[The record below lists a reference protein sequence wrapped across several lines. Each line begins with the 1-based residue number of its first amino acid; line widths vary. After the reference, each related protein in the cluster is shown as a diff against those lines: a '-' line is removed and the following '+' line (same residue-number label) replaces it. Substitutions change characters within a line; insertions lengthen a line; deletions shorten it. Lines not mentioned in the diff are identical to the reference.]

1 LEVQDEKED
10 IINTKKQVK
19 KYINEVVVTIKSVLI
34 KDVVKLFFYN
44 SEIHKKTIITQYNKM
59 VEEAYCKLFKTDLN
73 NFIFIYTPPKVGST
87 TLVTSLRIS
96 LGNSYNIIHIHD
108 DLMLN
113 VLTGI
118 NNVSINDLIN
128 YISRKGKNV
137 HVIDVYREPIERKMS
152 EFFEKISC
160 YHFNNSEE
168 NINNYKISRVT
179 DRFNRLFPHLANEEH
194 YFDKYNIKNPITFNF
209 QKKYTVQVINGIQY
223 VKLRL
228 MDSKEWGRIL
238 SEILHNDIVLIN
250 DYRTEQKGF
259 AKLYSKFK
267 KEYCLPVNYLELIKK
282 CKYFNFYFSEQERNN
297 YLQRWQKNICKDII
311 PYSYDEYKFYIT
323 ICLENQVYDDIQ
335 LDHYLDCGCKCKC
348 CSLKRQEIF
357 FKAKRGETVTEKI
370 RHVEA
375 VKENITKK
383 NQNVVKF
390 VKKLNEIAK
399 LNKTP
404 KSNTLSSLLT
414 NIVNK

>member
-1 LEVQDEKED
+1 
-10 IINTKKQVK
+10 
-19 KYINEVVVTIKSVLI
+19 
-34 KDVVKLFFYN
+34 
-44 SEIHKKTIITQYNKM
+44 M
-59 VEEAYCKLFKTDLN
+59 VEEAYYKLFKTDLN

-108 DLMLN
+108 DVMLN

-118 NNVSINDLIN
+118 NNVSINDIIN

-137 HVIDVYREPIERKMS
+137 YVIDVYREPIERKMS

-168 NINNYKISRVT
+168 NINNYKVSRVT
-179 DRFNRLFPHLANEEH
+179 DRFNRLFPHLAKEEH

-209 QKKYTVQVINGIQY
+209 QKKYTLQVINGIQY

-250 DYRTEQKGF
+250 DYRTEQKRF
-259 AKLYSKFK
+259 AQLYSKFK

-297 YLQRWQKNICKDII
+297 YLQRWQKNLCKDII

-357 FKAKRGETVTEKI
+357 FKAKRGETITEKI

-383 NQNVVKF
+383 NQNVVKI

-399 LNKTP
+399 LNKKP
-404 KSNTLSSLLT
+404 KSNTLSPLLT
-414 NIVNK
+414 NVVNK